1 MMMTLSQSNCWVW
14 FILKCLFAK
23 STKHQSLKFWHC
35 LSLHCQRWSSS
46 WSKLLTAARSLTHT
60 CVQSSSLLM
69 QVIRALSN
77 EDFKELNNKTFKS
90 RFKEFFLFKN
100 SIWSFILT
108 SYLMT
113 IFKAMISNILF
124 HSASMKSSMN
134 CSFQVIFDREA

>member
-1 MMMTLSQSNCWVW
+1 
-14 FILKCLFAK
+14 
-23 STKHQSLKFWHC
+23 
-35 LSLHCQRWSSS
+35 
-46 WSKLLTAARSLTHT
+46 
-60 CVQSSSLLM
+60 M